1 MPRGNRKHLTKKE
14 RQALLG
20 ETRIVDGEPFTTM
33 KGLRVLMN
41 ALIDEGKTTLEHGME
56 VLEPA
61 NAKLD
66 KPRTLMPCWLCGKKL
81 GIKLCSGCTRVDAAR
96 YCSRECQI
104 MAWHEHRTIC
114 ASRQIRDVE

>member
-20 ETRIVDGEPFTTM
+20 ETRFVDGEPFANM
-33 KGLRVLMN
+33 KGMRIYANM
-41 ALIDEGKTTLEHGME
+41 LIDDGKATLDSCME
-56 VLEPA
+56 ALEPA
-61 NAKLD
+61 NAMLD
-66 KPRTLMPCWLCGKKL
+66 KPRTLTPCWFCGKKL
-81 GIKLCSGCTRVDAAR
+81 GIKLCSGCKRVDAAR